1 MSEKQILIIIPT
13 YNEIENIEKI
23 IREIRN
29 INSKIHVLV
38 VDDNSPDGT
47 AQKIKELQKS
57 LENIFLIQR
66 ERKLGLGTAYVAGFR
81 FALKNGYEY
90 IFEMDADYSHDPKEI
105 PNFLNAINEA
115 DLVIGSRYIRGVNV
129 VNWPLNRLI
138 LSYSANKY
146 TRIITGM
153 PVCDATSGF
162 KCFRKKVL
170 EAIDLDQ
177 IRSGGYSFQIEMNFK
192 AWKKGFHLKEIP
204 IIFIDRAIGKSKMSK
219 KIVREAAWMVWKLKL
234 KSLFGILK

>member
-138 LSYSANKY
+138 LSYSA
-146 TRIITGM
+146 ISIH
-153 PVCDATSGF
+153 
-162 KCFRKKVL
+162 
-170 EAIDLDQ
+170 AISYLNS
-177 IRSGGYSFQIEMNFK
+177 RY
-192 AWKKGFHLKEIP
+192 
-204 IIFIDRAIGKSKMSK
+204 
-219 KIVREAAWMVWKLKL
+219 
-234 KSLFGILK
+234 